1 MRPKLFATQSRDNLG
16 IKNYQGK
23 FPTPSEL
30 RDRALQSRGKCVF
43 WVPQIQIWHMGGR
56 GRPRWEAEGGRGRPR
71 QSADFEVCQLC
82 RPPVVTQPYFFMRFR
97 QVGLGPGRVSNDGIG
112 DHRGTGFFDQNG
124 HLPRPPMCRIW
135 EAEGGRGGGLY
146 LDAQAVGN
154 FP

>member
-56 GRPRWEAEGGRGRPR
+56 GRPR
-71 QSADFEVCQLC
+71 QSADFEVCQPC
-82 RPPVVTQPYFFMRFR
+82 RAPVVTQPYFFMRFR

-112 DHRGTGFFDQNG
+112 DHRGTGFFDQNC
-124 HLPRPPMCRIW
+124 HLLATFSARS
-135 EAEGGRGGGLY
+135 
-146 LDAQAVGN
+146 QA
-154 FP
+154 FFA